1 MTEGETPMDCLI
13 KSLVTMVQ
21 VLVLAA
27 VLGGGFGA
35 SAVFTYKGTLIAIDK
50 FGFIP
55 VGLAAFFVFATLI
68 HMLEKWLGTDSSR
81 EQSNT
86 QRTGDE
92 ALADTKDEPQSER

>member
-1 MTEGETPMDCLI
+1 MTEEETPMDCLI

-35 SAVFTYKGTLIAIDK
+35 SAVFIEKGTLIAIDK

-55 VGLAAFFVFATLI
+55 VGLAAFFIFAALI
-68 HMLEKWLGTDSSR
+68 RLFRVECGWRRLGLLR
-81 EQSNT
+81 
-86 QRTGDE
+86 
-92 ALADTKDEPQSER
+92 